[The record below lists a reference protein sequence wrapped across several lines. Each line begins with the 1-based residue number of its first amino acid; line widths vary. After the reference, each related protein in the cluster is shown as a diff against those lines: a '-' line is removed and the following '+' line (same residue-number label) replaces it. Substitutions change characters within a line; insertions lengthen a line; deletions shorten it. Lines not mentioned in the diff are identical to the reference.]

1 MKLYGRLDSEF
12 VQTEVVGRGRHI
24 PTGEIPSRL
33 NSRSL
38 AFCDL
43 RRDVLGRPKQESYQ
57 ARLPTHAA

>member
-1 MKLYGRLDSEF
+1 MKLYGILDSEF
-12 VQTEVVGRGRHI
+12 VQIEMVGRGRRI

-43 RRDVLGRPKQESYQ
+43 RRDILSRPKQESYQ